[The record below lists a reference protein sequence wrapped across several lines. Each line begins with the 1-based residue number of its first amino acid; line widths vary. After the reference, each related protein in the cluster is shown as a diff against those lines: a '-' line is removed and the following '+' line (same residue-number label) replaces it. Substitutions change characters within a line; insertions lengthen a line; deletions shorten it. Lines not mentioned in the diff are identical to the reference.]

1 MRRRGVC
8 HIGQYNPR
16 TMPDSRVDYHIR
28 EATIDDMD
36 VLVRHRL
43 AMFSEMGRSFDA
55 PLIDQMFREWLRPM
69 MIAGDYRGWLCETD
83 AGGVAAG
90 AGMTLIK
97 WPPGP
102 SPLRGDRVAFVYNV
116 YTELPHRRRGLARLL
131 METLH
136 GWCAAHG
143 VGAVALN
150 ASDEAKHLYESMG
163 YQAAPSPMMWKIT

>member
-1 MRRRGVC
+1 
-8 HIGQYNPR
+8 
-16 TMPDSRVDYHIR
+16 MPESPDHYRIR

-43 AMFSEMGRSFDA
+43 AMFSEMGRRFDE
-55 PLIDQMFREWLRPM
+55 PLIEQMFREWLRPM
-69 MIAGDYRGWLCETD
+69 MIAGDYRGWLSETD
-83 AGGVAAG
+83 AGDIAAG

-102 SPLRGDRVAFVYNV
+102 SPIRGDRVAFVYNV
-116 YTELPHRRRGLARLL
+116 YTEQPHRRRGLARRL

-136 GWCAAHG
+136 GWCEAHG

-150 ASDEAKHLYESMG
+150 ASDEARPLYESLG
-163 YQAAPSPMMWKIT
+163 YQIAPSPMMWKIT